1 MMKRFDTG
9 DIVQLYDQLKADL
22 GKPCGREK
30 DEVDYYDVL
39 LRQIDDEIRGPPSG
53 ENDLVNFLV
62 SRLSQDL
69 KKSPK
74 MSHIFKLKPDQQNL
88 KILEILRQKL
98 VVR

>member
-1 MMKRFDTG
+1 M
-9 DIVQLYDQLKADL
+9 LLK
-22 GKPCGREK
+22 
-30 DEVDYYDVL
+30 
-39 LRQIDDEIRGPPSG
+39 QIDDEIRGPPSG

-69 KKSPK
+69 KKVPK
-74 MSHIFKLKPDQQNL
+74 MNHIFKLKPDQQNL